1 MAVSFPSDAE
11 TFVQTVI
18 PTAIPVSRVS
28 FPSDA
33 DFVQTVI
40 PTAIPVSR
48 VSFPSDAETF
58 VQNRSAVVSCVC
70 KRKQLG
76 EIERGIVNELRQW

>member
-1 MAVSFPSDAE
+1 MAVFFPSDAE
-11 TFVQTVI
+11 TFIQTVI

-33 DFVQTVI
+33 K
-40 PTAIPVSR
+40 A
-48 VSFPSDAETF
+48 F

-76 EIERGIVNELRQW
+76 EIEKGIVNEMRQW